1 MTKTEYLRSICLISA
16 QEMANRL
23 NLTLYTY
30 NKLEQLSTS
39 DFYRKVYDATLTE
52 RILILKTLNN
62 EK

>member
-1 MTKTEYLRSICLISA
+1 
-16 QEMANRL
+16 MANRL

-30 NKLEQLSTS
+30 NKLEQLSTPE
-39 DFYRKVYDATLTE
+39 FYRKVYDATLTE